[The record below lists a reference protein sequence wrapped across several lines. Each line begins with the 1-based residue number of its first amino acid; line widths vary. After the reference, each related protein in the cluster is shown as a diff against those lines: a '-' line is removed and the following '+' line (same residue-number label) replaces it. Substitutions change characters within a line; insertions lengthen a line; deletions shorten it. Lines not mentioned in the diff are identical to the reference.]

1 MQSLQKLRV
10 AGYFRVSSEDQL
22 DNWSL
27 DAQERAFTEF
37 CNSKGWEPVAKYR
50 EEGKSAWTDKLAK
63 RPKFRELLDDAS
75 GNNFDV
81 IVVHSLDR
89 WARNLSVTL
98 DSFRSLSQSGVT
110 FVSIQEQ
117 IDYTTPEGR
126 LFLVMLGGFAQYFS
140 DALARHTTKGL
151 KERAM
156 RGLFNGDPPF
166 GYDRCTES
174 CKDAAGHGGCHPVE
188 AQAKAVED
196 LFTRYAGGGW
206 SLSKLA
212 GWLNDQG
219 FRTRNRK
226 TIKLTDGI
234 TLDGPQPF
242 TAYSVRSLLHNPFY
256 LGRVRYREESFPG
269 RHQGIIKQGLFDQV
283 QMDLLKAK
291 SNNHT
296 ISSGKRHYLLQGLSR
311 CVHCGYPM
319 WADSRGRNHT
329 AYYRERPG
337 LSGSKCSYGAW
348 SVPASIADQQIEVV
362 FSELKLQDNWKDR
375 VIDRISSQ
383 SQREAINQERESL
396 DGKLGRLNELYVEG
410 NITKEEYQT
419 RQRAIKERLDVLVIP
434 EVDAA
439 TIAGSLMENMP
450 ALWAQ
455 ADIRQR
461 NRMLSSMLEAVLL
474 DPASRSVVG
483 LLPKPAF
490 REIILNVQPGNGVVI
505 FDPAENRQKKA
516 AGTSILEDLP
526 RITMLGYGGDGGG
539 PDSSSPQLRK
549 WPRDVEVTPGATF
562 KEDTLQLTLTSSLLQ
577 RGALGCTTPR
587 VPTNRAASRGR
598 TARPN

>member
-1 MQSLQKLRV
+1 M
-10 AGYFRVSSEDQL
+10 
-22 DNWSL
+22 
-27 DAQERAFTEF
+27 
-37 CNSKGWEPVAKYR
+37 
-50 EEGKSAWTDKLAK
+50 
-63 RPKFRELLDDAS
+63 
-75 GNNFDV
+75 

-89 WARNLSVTL
+89 MARNLSVTL
-98 DSFRSLSQSGVT
+98 DSFRSLSQSGVS

-156 RGLFNGDPPF
+156 RGLYNGDPPF

-174 CKDAAGHGGCHPVE
+174 CKQTPGHGGCHPVA
-188 AQAKAVED
+188 AQAKAMED

-256 LGRVRYREESFPG
+256 MGRVRYREESFPG
-269 RHQGIIKQGLFDQV
+269 RHQGIIDQGLFAQV

-291 SNNHT
+291 SNKHT
-296 ISSGKRHYLLQGLSR
+296 ISSSKRHYLLQGLSR

-319 WADSRGRNHT
+319 WADSR
-329 AYYRERPG
+329 ERPG
-337 LSGSKCSYGAW
+337 LSGSKCAYGAW
-348 SVPASIADQQIEVV
+348 SVPASIADQQMELV
-362 FSELKLQDNWKDR
+362 FSEIKLRYNWKDR

-383 SQREAINQERESL
+383 SQRVAINQERESL
-396 DGKLGRLNELYVEG
+396 EGKLGRLNELYVEG
-410 NITKEEYQT
+410 NITKDEYQT
-419 RQRAIKERLDVLVIP
+419 RPRAIKERLDVLVIP

-455 ADIRQR
+455 ADVRQR
-461 NRMLSSMLEAVLL
+461 NQMLSSMLEGVLL

-490 REIILNVQPGNGVVI
+490 REIILNLEPGNGVEI
-505 FDPAENRQKKA
+505 FDPSENRQK
-516 AGTSILEDLP
+516 S
-526 RITMLGYGGDGGG
+526 
-539 PDSSSPQLRK
+539 RK
-549 WPRDVEVTPGATF
+549 YIN
-562 KEDTLQLTLTSSLLQ
+562 S
-577 RGALGCTTPR
+577 
-587 VPTNRAASRGR
+587 
-598 TARPN
+598 